1 MIFYRILI
9 SLAYVAALARCAL
22 ARLARPA
29 AGPVAERCE
38 RLVLPPPRTGDAPLI
53 WVHGASNGELTAAR
67 PLIAALIRR
76 VPEAELL
83 VTTNSRTG
91 RALAAGWS
99 LPRTTVRLAPLDQRG
114 LMRAFLDR
122 TRPAALVM
130 IENELWPNRMLECAR
145 RGIPVLVLGGRMS
158 EKSFRFWSRLPGLAR
173 PLMGAVHWLAPQ
185 DEGSRG
191 RFQALGLDP
200 AALGPTMVLKAAVAP
215 LADAASPAPDLPFDR
230 SRTLLAA
237 STHGGEEEAVLDAF
251 AALLPG
257 HPGLRL
263 ILAPR
268 HPRRRD
274 QIEPLIAARGLAF
287 ATRSR
292 GDAPGPQQP
301 VYLADT
307 LGEMALWYRAAGLCF
322 VGGSLAPRGGHTPFE
337 PAAAGSVILHGPSVE
352 NFAAPYQA
360 LERAGAALAV
370 TGPADLTRALAPLI
384 GDGAAQ
390 TRLAHAA
397 RAALSAFR
405 GQTDEEE
412 FLAALARTTGLVVL
426 PD

>member
-9 SLAYVAALARCAL
+9 SLAYVAALARCVV
-22 ARLARPA
+22 ARLARPTA
-29 AGPVAERCE
+29 VPAAERCE
-38 RLVLPPPRTGDAPLI
+38 RLVPPPPRAGNAPLI

-67 PLIAALIRR
+67 PLIAALAGRL
-76 VPEAELL
+76 PAAELL
-83 VTTNSRTG
+83 ITTNSRTG
-91 RALAAGWS
+91 RALAAGWA
-99 LPRTTVRLAPLDQRG
+99 LPRTTVRLAPIDQCG

-122 TRPAALVM
+122 ARPAALVM
-130 IENELWPNRMLECAR
+130 VENELWPNRMLECAR

-173 PLMGAVHWLAPQ
+173 PLLGAVRWLAPQ
-185 DEGSRG
+185 DDGSRS
-191 RFQALGLDP
+191 RFLALGLDP
-200 AALGPTMVLKAAVAP
+200 AALGPEMVLKAAAAP
-215 LADAASPAPDLPFDR
+215 LADAAVPASDLPFDR
-230 SRTLLAA
+230 PRTLLAA
-237 STHGGEEEAVLDAF
+237 STHEGEEEAVLDAF
-251 AALLPG
+251 AALLPD

-274 QIEPLIAARGLAF
+274 QIEALIAARGLAF

-292 GDAPGPQQP
+292 GAEPGADRP

-360 LERAGAALAV
+360 LAQRGAALAI
-370 TGPADLTRALAPLI
+370 TGPADLARALAPLV
-384 GDGAAQ
+384 GDGPAQ
-390 TRLAHAA
+390 ARLADAA
-397 RAALSAFR
+397 RTALSAFH
-405 GQTDEEE
+405 GQTGEEE
-412 FLAALARTTGLVVL
+412 FLAALARTTGLAVQ
-426 PD
+426 PA